1 MMEQTRAIEARIAA
15 KKAQRAA
22 AEAQAEVEAH
32 AQAAQVQAHV
42 QAQVQLT
49 PPGTMAAVTS
59 LPPSSAFF
67 NRDEDYYGLPNIP
80 PGQRWQ

>member
-1 MMEQTRAIEARIAA
+1 MMEQTRAIQARLSA
-15 KKAQRAA
+15 KKAQQAA
-22 AEAQAEVEAH
+22 AEAQAQ
-32 AQAAQVQAHV
+32 AQIQAQVQA
-42 QAQVQLT
+42 QAQLT

-67 NRDEDYYGLPNIP
+67 KRDDDYYGMPSVG